1 MLFRSDTEQTMSIA
15 ATTENIEE
23 AFSIEMPVEAETKE
37 IHKANSPKD
46 KGTKKETHEDT
57 EQPYRTNYCRTD
69 SANPDR
75 DKDSKIETD
84 VGSEE
89 ELTNVEEAI
98 QLSPKHKDMSTV
110 SAATVMAEQK
120 PEEIEKEVTD
130 DQQTIAE
137 TTSSIQLEKHL
148 EEKIETDKSNTDRKE
163 TELISGRGHGASK
176 TSRDPK
182 TVDYSPQKGQK
193 CVKSGVLTMP
203 LDSYTRGH
211 GASKSSRDTKTV
223 DNSPRKRQKMREITS
238 FDDAARVMY
247 RGSRGIEIL
256 RIGRAHV

>member
-1 MLFRSDTEQTMSIA
+1 MYARVQHYAEASLFLQIPLDQDGEDCVHKQEIHDVDTGLLHYDTEQTMSIA

-57 EQPYRTNYCRTD
+57 EQPYSTNYCRTD

-84 VGSEE
+84 VGPEE

-163 TELISGRGHGASK
+163 TELISGHE
-176 TSRDPK
+176 TS
-182 TVDYSPQKGQK
+182 VAAINE
-193 CVKSGVLTMP
+193 LTHA
-203 LDSYTRGH
+203 TNNV
-211 GASKSSRDTKTV
+211 SSEFFCQID
-223 DNSPRKRQKMREITS
+223 M
-238 FDDAARVMY
+238 
-247 RGSRGIEIL
+247 
-256 RIGRAHV
+256 